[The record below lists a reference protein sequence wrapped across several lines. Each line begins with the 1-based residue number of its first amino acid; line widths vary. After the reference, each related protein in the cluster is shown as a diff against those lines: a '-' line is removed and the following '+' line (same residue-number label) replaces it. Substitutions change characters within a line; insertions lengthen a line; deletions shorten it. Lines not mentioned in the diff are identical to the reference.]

1 MARQL
6 IPWRRRTAPVRW
18 AGSDPFYR
26 LRRQMDDLF
35 DDFFEMAPF
44 EEGEREERLVPFSP
58 SVDVSEKDN
67 QIQVTAELPG
77 LAEDDIDLSLSENV
91 LTISGEKKEERK
103 AEEQN
108 YYRVERSYGSF
119 QRRIPLPA
127 EVGADQVEASF
138 KNGVLSVTLPKKAEA
153 QQEQKKIEIK
163 AE

>member
-1 MARQL
+1 
-6 IPWRRRTAPVRW
+6 
-18 AGSDPFYR
+18 
-26 LRRQMDDLF
+26 MDDLF

-44 EEGEREERLVPFSP
+44 GEGEREERLVPFSP

-91 LTISGEKKEERK
+91 LTICGEKKEERK

-127 EVGADQVEASF
+127 EVEADQVEASF
-138 KNGVLSVTLPKKAEA
+138 KNGVLSVTLPKTAKA

-163 AE
+163 TE